1 MANPILTRIQNIFF
15 PTVRDV
21 TPQNSERDLRNY
33 ISPVQLQRLR
43 HDVAMWRDC
52 TQESELAYFP
62 QRVKMQR
69 MFIDT
74 IFNGHTYAC
83 IKRRKQLTLLR
94 EWEFKNEAGE
104 VSENNE
110 KIFDKKWFADLL
122 EYILDARFF
131 GYSLVALGDLVDGGF
146 PDLSIIRRANVS
158 PDRLN
163 VTHLIYALSGAEFM
177 DEPYVDWHVWIPTVS
192 ENGISKCGYGLLY
205 NVALYEIICRNL
217 LGANA
222 DAAELYGMPVRV
234 GTTSKTDEI
243 ERAEYANALAN
254 MASSGW
260 ILKDTLDELD
270 LLESKGNGQG
280 FKIYADLEQRCE
292 KKISKIILGHADALD
307 STAGKLG
314 GGQGED
320 SPVAQALRD
329 IRAEDASFVEN
340 IVNTILIP
348 KLIKLGLKIDTS
360 YSFCFTNNEDKEW
373 EEKEQLENNKKI
385 SDIALTMKNA
395 GLQMDAKYFDDVT
408 GIPTTPVTVAPS
420 MPFTNRIKNKLE
432 TLYK

>member
-1 MANPILTRIQNIFF
+1 M
-15 PTVRDV
+15 
-21 TPQNSERDLRNY
+21 
-33 ISPVQLQRLR
+33 
-43 HDVAMWRDC
+43 
-52 TQESELAYFP
+52 
-62 QRVKMQR
+62 
-69 MFIDT
+69 
-74 IFNGHTYAC
+74 
-83 IKRRKQLTLLR
+83 
-94 EWEFKNEAGE
+94 
-104 VSENNE
+104 
-110 KIFDKKWFADLL
+110 DLL

-234 GTTSKTDEI
+234 GTTSKTDEM
-243 ERAEYANALAN
+243 ERAEYASALAN

-280 FKIYADLEQRCE
+280 FKIYADL
-292 KKISKIILGHADALD
+292 
-307 STAGKLG
+307 
-314 GGQGED
+314 
-320 SPVAQALRD
+320 
-329 IRAEDASFVEN
+329 
-340 IVNTILIP
+340 
-348 KLIKLGLKIDTS
+348 
-360 YSFCFTNNEDKEW
+360 
-373 EEKEQLENNKKI
+373 NK
-385 SDIALTMKNA
+385 
-395 GLQMDAKYFDDVT
+395 DVK
-408 GIPTTPVTVAPS
+408 
-420 MPFTNRIKNKLE
+420 RR
-432 TLYK
+432 